1 MDYIKR
7 AVEFLVEETALPIS
21 REKSVKSERAFT
33 RNRKMSF
40 TQLVYFILNG
50 IKTTTQTALNRYFTL
65 LEKDI
70 HMSQS
75 ALSQARNKI
84 NHYIF
89 KRYFEITATLPY
101 KNELTFRKCKGIKYK
116 GKIVSAIDGTQVK
129 LPYTAK
135 LKEHFGTSGQGGKAV
150 TGRCSIKYDVLGDVI
165 MDACFDPFNVGERAQ
180 ATEMLSRRTVWNSAK
195 ELIIFDRGYYSRKM
209 VQILI
214 GHEDS
219 DSAHSRRRRARAWQ
233 SYHRT

>member
-1 MDYIKR
+1 MEYLKSAFGITRK
-7 AVEFLVEETALPIS
+7 ETALPQS
-21 REKSVKSERAFT
+21 KEKSVKNKQAFT
-33 RNRKMSF
+33 RNRKMPF
-40 TQLVYFILNG
+40 DELVYFILNG
-50 IKTTTQTALNRYFTL
+50 VKTTTQTALNRYFEL
-65 LEKDI
+65 LGRDI
-70 HMSQS
+70 HMSQC

-89 KRYFEITATLPY
+89 KRFFELSATYPY
-101 KNELTFRKCKGIKYK
+101 KNEVTFRKCKGIKYK

-195 ELIIFDRGYYSRKM
+195 ELIIFDRGYYSREM
-209 VQILI
+209 VQMLI

-219 DSAHSRRRRARAWQ
+219 DSAHSRRRRARTWQ